1 MGWIGSGGRDLSGR
15 IKWLM
20 ILRIVVVT
28 VMLGF
33 TVLLQL
39 REGTEFFSTP
49 LRSLYLF
56 IGFFYFLT
64 IAYSIAFHL
73 GAAGTGFALLQIGV
87 DLVLLSGIVL
97 VTGGTESL
105 FSITYFLVII
115 GASTLFY
122 RWGGVLAAAASALL
136 YGAAVAAPLWPAVAA
151 LVGHEQTYLNISAT
165 YVGYKIILNVFGFF
179 LVAALSSSL
188 ADSLRVTGEALSE
201 KSSHLA
207 ELERR
212 SENILQNISSGLITT
227 GMDGRI
233 TYVNRTAEKISG
245 ISAASSRGRGFLEI
259 FQLKGNWNPYDNLKI
274 LEGSPFRV
282 EGWVRNG
289 PEDQYLGMTFSLLR
303 DENESISGAICSF
316 QDLTQIRKMEEQI
329 RRSDRLAVVG
339 ELAAGMA
346 HEIRNPL
353 ASLSGSIQLLSED
366 LMLENT
372 NRELMEIVNREVSRL
387 NLLITDFLHYAS
399 PRPLQLEEIDLL
411 EALREAVT
419 LLQQSPGPQREVRVS
434 APEGECRAEV
444 DAAMMKQVFWNLAR
458 NAVEAMPEGGELVVA
473 VERFPVQEEGGI
485 IVDNLE
491 ISFTDTGAGIP
502 SHEVDRVFTPFYS
515 TKEQGTGLGLSIVF
529 KIVEAHGG
537 RVDVESRSGGGTVFR
552 VRIPVRQRSSTLAAP
567 VSGEGK

>member
-1 MGWIGSGGRDLSGR
+1 MGWISSGGRDLSGR

-49 LRSLYLF
+49 MRSLYLF

-64 IAYSIAFHL
+64 IAYSIASHL
-73 GAAGTGFALLQIGV
+73 GAASAGFALLQIGV

-97 VTGGTESL
+97 LTGGTESL

-122 RWGGVLAAAASALL
+122 RWGGILAAAASALL
-136 YGAAVAAPLWPAVAA
+136 YGAAVAAPLSPAVAA
-151 LVGHEQTYLNISAT
+151 LVGHEQTYLTVSTA
-165 YVGYKIILNVFGFF
+165 YVGYKIVLNVFGFF

-188 ADSLRVTGEALSE
+188 AESLRLTGEALSE

-207 ELERR
+207 ELEKR

-227 GMDGRI
+227 GMAGKI
-233 TYVNRTAEKISG
+233 TYVNRTAERISG
-245 ISAASSRGRGFLEI
+245 IDAASSQGRGLLEI
-259 FQLKGNWNPYDNLKI
+259 FQLKDNWNPYENLKI
-274 LEGSPFRV
+274 LEGPPFRV
-282 EGWVRNG
+282 EGWVRDG

-303 DENESISGAICSF
+303 DEGESVSGVICSF

-366 LMLENT
+366 LTLEDT

-387 NLLITDFLHYAS
+387 NSLITDFLHFAS
-399 PRPLQLEEIDLL
+399 PRPLQLKVIDLL
-411 EALREAVT
+411 AALQETVT
-419 LLQQSPGPQREVRVS
+419 LLQQSSGPEREVRVS
-434 APEGECRAEV
+434 APEGDYRAEV
-444 DAAMMKQVFWNLAR
+444 DPMLMKQVFWNLAR

-473 VERFPVQEEGGI
+473 AERFPVQGEGGV

-491 ISFTDTGAGIP
+491 ISFADTGAGIP

-537 RVDVESRSGGGTVFR
+537 RVEVESRSSGGTVFR
-552 VRIPVRQRSSTLAAP
+552 VRVPARQGAASLAAS
-567 VSGEGK
+567 VSGEAK

>member
-1 MGWIGSGGRDLSGR
+1 M
-15 IKWLM
+15 
-20 ILRIVVVT
+20 
-28 VMLGF
+28 
-33 TVLLQL
+33 
-39 REGTEFFSTP
+39 
-49 LRSLYLF
+49 RSLYLF

-64 IAYSIAFHL
+64 IAYSIASHL
-73 GAAGTGFALLQIGV
+73 GAASAGFALLQIGV

-97 VTGGTESL
+97 LTGGTESL

-122 RWGGVLAAAASALL
+122 RWGGILAAAASALL
-136 YGAAVAAPLWPAVAA
+136 YGAAVAAPLSPAVAA
-151 LVGHEQTYLNISAT
+151 LVGHEQTYLTVSTA
-165 YVGYKIILNVFGFF
+165 YVGYKIVLNVFGFF

-188 ADSLRVTGEALSE
+188 AESLRLTGEALSE

-207 ELERR
+207 ELEKR

-227 GMDGRI
+227 GMAGKI
-233 TYVNRTAEKISG
+233 TYVNRTAERISG
-245 ISAASSRGRGFLEI
+245 IDAASSQGRGLLEI
-259 FQLKGNWNPYDNLKI
+259 FQLKDNWNPYENLKI
-274 LEGSPFRV
+274 LEGPPFRV
-282 EGWVRNG
+282 EGWVGDG

-303 DENESISGAICSF
+303 DEGESVSGVICSF

-366 LMLENT
+366 LTLEDT

-387 NLLITDFLHYAS
+387 NSLITDFLHFAS
-399 PRPLQLEEIDLL
+399 PRPLQLKVIDLL
-411 EALREAVT
+411 AALQETVT
-419 LLQQSPGPQREVRVS
+419 LLQQSSGPEREVRVS
-434 APEGECRAEV
+434 APEGDYRAEV
-444 DAAMMKQVFWNLAR
+444 DPMLMKQVFWNLAR

-473 VERFPVQEEGGI
+473 VERFPVQGEGGV

-491 ISFTDTGAGIP
+491 ISFADTGAGIP

-537 RVDVESRSGGGTVFR
+537 RVEVESRSSGGTVFR
-552 VRIPVRQRSSTLAAP
+552 VRVPARQGAASLAAS
-567 VSGEGK
+567 VSGEAK